1 MARVTGVTRLSVTSE
16 VGQLRRV
23 IVHRPGIEL
32 ARLTPSNA
40 GRLLFDDVLWLERA
54 EEEHDAFS
62 AALTGAGAEVLHFDD
77 LLRETLSIPEARDWV
92 LKETVDERTFGPG
105 LSEALLATLGD
116 ADGEELYRVLVG
128 GLTKAEALERMPVPE
143 SVPFGIAHP
152 NDFLVTPL
160 TNHLFTRDATCW
172 IGDGVSINSMRHLA
186 RRREAVNYRA
196 IYRWHPVFADADH
209 QVWSDDLETGDATI
223 EGGDVLVVCEDGLLV
238 GISERTSPQAIE
250 RLALRLF
257 EDGTFKRIVAVRLPD
272 RRAFMHLDTVLTMV
286 DRESFLVYADLPE
299 PECYLIAPGDAAQPL
314 RITHLD
320 GSLAANLGVALG
332 TGPVRI
338 LSTTQDVFARER
350 DQWNDGCNV
359 LAVSPGV
366 VVGYER
372 NAASI
377 ADLRAGGIEVI
388 EVPGSE
394 LGRGRGGPR
403 CMSCP
408 IERDEV

>member
-1 MARVTGVTRLSVTSE
+1 MSPVFNVSSE

-23 IVHRPGIEL
+23 IVHRPGLEL

-40 GRLLFDDVLWLERA
+40 AELLFDDVPWLERA

-62 AALTGAGAEVLHFDD
+62 AALTEAGAEVLHFDE
-77 LLRETLSIPEARDWV
+77 LLRRTLAVPEAVAHV
-92 LKETVDERTFGPG
+92 LDETITERQFGPG
-105 LSEALLATLGD
+105 LANALREYLDD
-116 ADGEELYRVLVG
+116 AKPDTLYRVLVG
-128 GLTKAEALERMPVPE
+128 GLTKAEALERIPRPP
-143 SVPFGIAHP
+143 SVPFGVAHD

-160 TNHLFTRDATCW
+160 TNHLFARDATCW
-172 IGDGVSINSMRHLA
+172 IGNGVSVNAMQALT

-196 IYRWHPVFADADH
+196 ILRWHPLFASADF
-209 QVWSDDLETGDATI
+209 QFWSDDLVAGEATA
-223 EGGDVLVVCEDGLLV
+223 EGGDVLVPTPDALLV
-238 GISERTSPQAIE
+238 GISQRTTPQGIE

-257 EDGTFKRIVAVRLPD
+257 AAGVVERILAVRLPN

-286 DRESFLVYADLPE
+286 DEESFLLYGDLPE
-299 PECYLIAPGDAAQPL
+299 PECYLIRPGNGRRPL
-314 RITHLD
+314 HTEQL
-320 GSLAANLGVALG
+320 GGTLAENLAAAVGLSQ
-332 TGPVRI
+332 VRV
-338 LSTTQDVFARER
+338 LTTAQDAFARER

-359 LAVSPGV
+359 LALRPGL

-372 NAASI
+372 NQASI
-377 ADLRAGGIEVI
+377 ADLKAGGIDVV

-408 IERDEV
+408 IERAPL